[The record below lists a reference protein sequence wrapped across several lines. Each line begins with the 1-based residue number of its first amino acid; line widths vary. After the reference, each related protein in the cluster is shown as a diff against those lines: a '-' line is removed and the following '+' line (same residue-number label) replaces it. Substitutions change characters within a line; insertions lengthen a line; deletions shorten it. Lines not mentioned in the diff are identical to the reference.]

1 MNTLISII
9 AVCLFAGEVF
19 LLKQV
24 KENRRNIQANLG
36 YIKQNKELITQNS
49 SLIHFINIMLSNSE
63 LKVDWYHY
71 AEKLKAAGIDI
82 MDKRRN
88 QDIYNPEG

>member
-1 MNTLISII
+1 MTTLISII
-9 AVCLFAGEVF
+9 VVCLLAGEAF

-49 SLIHFINIMLSNSE
+49 SLIHLINIMLSNSE
-63 LKVDWYHY
+63 LKVDWDRY
-71 AEKLKAAGIDI
+71 AEKMRAAGIDI
-82 MDKRRN
+82 KDAHRN